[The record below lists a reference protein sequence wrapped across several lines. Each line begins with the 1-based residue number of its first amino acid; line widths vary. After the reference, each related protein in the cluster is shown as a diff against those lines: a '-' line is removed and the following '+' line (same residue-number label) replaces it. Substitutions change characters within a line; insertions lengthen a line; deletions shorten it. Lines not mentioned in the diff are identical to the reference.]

1 MGVIDMTMILALLP
15 EILLVVLTGFVLVFD
30 LVWRDPAAKRN
41 LGWLTAGGA
50 FLILAVSWLA
60 ARPGTAPLE
69 VWGGMLRHDWLAFTF
84 KSIGLVGLGVTALL
98 SMDAPGLGKKGE
110 YYLLLL
116 TSTIGICLMGASADM
131 IMLFLAIETTS
142 IPLYVL
148 AGFMKTDDRSTEAG
162 FKYLLFGAMT
172 SSVMAYGF
180 SLLFGFTGTT
190 DLYELAQ
197 GLASGELTEVGI
209 VFSAMLV
216 LVGFAF
222 KISMVPFHFWA
233 PDVYEGAPTPV
244 AGFLSTASKAAGFA
258 VLIRFA
264 LAAFPAEPG
273 LGGLDP
279 IITILLA
286 GACVATM
293 TLGNTIALAQNN
305 IKRLLAY
312 SSIAHAGYVLLG
324 VVAADV
330 FGIASAVFYLLA
342 YLLTNL
348 AAFGVVMIV
357 GRAVGSDE
365 ISAYA
370 GLSRRSSGLALVMLV
385 AFLSLAGVPPLAG
398 FIGKIWVFAA
408 VVNQGM
414 YVLAFIGVLN
424 AIIGVY
430 YYLIVLKFVYLYRS
444 DDEDK
449 PIRITRPDALALGLL
464 TFGIILVGT
473 IFAPW
478 WGIADAAAAAIF
490 G

>member
-1 MGVIDMTMILALLP
+1 MILALLP
-15 EILLVVLTGFVLVFD
+15 EILLVVLAVFVLTFD
-30 LVWRDPAAKRN
+30 MLWRDPAAKRN

-60 ARPGTAPLE
+60 ARPVGEPQVL
-69 VWGGMLRHDWLAFTF
+69 WGGMLRHDWLAFTF

-110 YYLLLL
+110 YYILLL
-116 TSTIGICLMGASADM
+116 TSTIGICLMGASSDM

-162 FKYLLFGAMT
+162 FKYLLFGAAT
-172 SSVMAYGF
+172 SSVMVYGF
-180 SLLFGFTGTT
+180 SLLFGFAGTT
-190 DLYELAQ
+190 DLYRLAQ
-197 GLASGELTEVGI
+197 GLASGELTQVGV
-209 VFSAMLV
+209 VFSAVLV
-216 LVGFAF
+216 LVGFGF
-222 KISMVPFHFWA
+222 KISMAPFHFWA

-244 AGFLSTASKAAGFA
+244 TGFLSTASKAAGFA
-258 VLIRFA
+258 VLIRFM
-264 LAAFPAEPG
+264 LAAFPLEIGMGGMDPMMSG
-273 LGGLDP
+273 LL
-279 IITILLA
+279 I

-293 TLGNTIALAQNN
+293 TIGNTIALVQNN

-324 VVAADV
+324 VIAADA
-330 FGIASAVFYLLA
+330 FGITSAVFYLVA

-348 AAFGVVMIV
+348 AAFGVVTIV

-365 ISAYA
+365 IGAYS

-398 FIGKIWVFAA
+398 FIGKMWVFAA
-408 VVNQGM
+408 VVNQGL

-430 YYLIVLKFVYLYRS
+430 YYLIVLKVVYLYRS

-449 PIRITRPDALALGLL
+449 PVLITRPDALALGLL
-464 TFGIILVGT
+464 TLGIILVGT
-473 IFAPW
+473 FFAPW
-478 WGIADAAAAAIF
+478 WGIADAAAAALF